1 MTENEKL
8 RALLAEARAWVV
20 AVQDDSLR
28 ERIDAALAEP
38 IGECDL
44 CAVHKAFHDV
54 AVSQRDGNAY
64 LRAEVERERDEARAE
79 RNHFKAMLRE
89 RADALLAAQE
99 EIERLKLRFEAQW
112 EECHDGS
119 DSACCKAHE

>member
-38 IGECDL
+38 VGECDL
-44 CAVHKAFHDV
+44 CAVSKAFHDV

-64 LRAEVERERDEARAE
+64 LLAEVARERDEARAE
-79 RNHFKAMLRE
+79 V
-89 RADALLAAQE
+89 
-99 EIERLKLRFEAQW
+99 ERLKLRFDTEWQ
-112 EECHDGS
+112 ECHDGS
-119 DSACCKAHE
+119 EQACCKAHE